1 MTHFMAI
8 DKKQPADGPGSH
20 WPCSGKEYRPSFEIW
35 VICDLSQE
43 CLTLKNIHRVT
54 QNGPLKLYLLALCIL
69 CLIKNIG
76 CLKLL
81 RVN

>member
-20 WPCSGKEYRPSFEIW
+20 WPCSGKEHRPSFEIW

-43 CLTLKNIHRVT
+43 CLTLKNIQSDPQWT
-54 QNGPLKLYLLALCIL
+54 LKTLFAGLMHSLPH
-69 CLIKNIG
+69 
-76 CLKLL
+76 
-81 RVN
+81 